1 MTLLLLWLRRLP
13 TIAYVVA
20 FVCVALLAAGWGIY
34 RTGYSHGEV
43 TVKREALQDSV
54 DHAVQRLD
62 TAVQQT
68 ERARK
73 LAQTVKRWSDSS
85 KVRRDTLRANV
96 ESLLSSLP
104 EPVVTLIRADDN
116 QIRRDSVT
124 ITAFAAVDSSWVH
137 ERSARIDADSLE
149 ARLARIGQP
158 VKHHRTLY
166 ILGAGAAF
174 VAGVL
179 IAGAVR

>member
-1 MTLLLLWLRRLP
+1 MTLLLWLRRVP
-13 TIAYVVA
+13 GVVWVIAGIA
-20 FVCVALLAAGWGIY
+20 AALLIAGVSIY
-34 RTGYSHGEV
+34 HAGRVAGEV
-43 TVKREALQDSV
+43 TVRQEALHDSV
-54 DHAVQRLD
+54 DYAVQRLD
-62 TAVQQT
+62 TAVQTT
-68 ERARK
+68 ERNRK